1 MVSME
6 PEKVI
11 SIPIRELSHLKI
23 LLAGWYSFLKEN
35 YDQKQIDQNEF
46 KDALRSNVVY
56 NIDQDQVE
64 VLLAGKETLLQN
76 FRKSLS

>member
-1 MVSME
+1 ME

-11 SIPIRELSHLKI
+11 SIPIRELPHLKV
-23 LLAGWYSFLKEN
+23 LLAGWYNFLKES
-35 YDQKQIDQNEF
+35 YDQKTIDQSEF
-46 KDALRSNVVY
+46 KDALKSNVVY

-64 VLLAGKETLLQN
+64 VLLAGKESLLQN

>member
-1 MVSME
+1 M
-6 PEKVI
+6 
-11 SIPIRELSHLKI
+11 
-23 LLAGWYSFLKEN
+23 AGWYNFLKEN

>member
-1 MVSME
+1 ME

-23 LLAGWYSFLKEN
+23 LLSGWYHFLKEN
-35 YDQKQIDQNEF
+35 YDQNQIDQNEF

>member
-1 MVSME
+1 ME

-23 LLAGWYSFLKEN
+23 LLAGWYNFLKEN
-35 YDQKQIDQNEF
+35 YDQNQIDQNEF